1 MSTWHGSGCHRSCS
15 WVYSVSTVQL
25 PTGNASGSIRLASNQ
40 TCRPGVLVMAGDSD
54 MTDILVEEAGSL
66 LVPDGDGGSHLA
78 AGLATKTS

>member
-1 MSTWHGSGCHRSCS
+1 
-15 WVYSVSTVQL
+15 
-25 PTGNASGSIRLASNQ
+25 
-40 TCRPGVLVMAGDSD
+40 MAGDSD